1 MTTNASTL
9 LPIANAYWVIPNQ
22 LLAGEYPAFIGTPDA
37 VQRLN
42 AFLDAGITLFL
53 DLTVAGEYDAPD
65 YGPLLQELGE
75 QRAKKVYHV
84 RYPIRDMHAP
94 SLEVMRDIQ
103 QTLKLAFAQGEVVYV
118 HCFGGIGRTGTVIG
132 CFLAEQGSSGKAAIA
147 KLARMRRGI
156 PSANRKSPE
165 TRSQRAMVEKW

>member
-1 MTTNASTL
+1 MSNNTSTP

-22 LLAGEYPAFIGTPDA
+22 LLAGEYPAFVGTPEA
-37 VQRLN
+37 TKRLN

-53 DLTVAGEYDAPD
+53 NLTVAGEYDAPD
-65 YGPLLQELGE
+65 YEPLLQELAE
-75 QRAKKVYHV
+75 QRSQKVYHV
-84 RYPIRDMHAP
+84 RHPIRDMHAP
-94 SLEVMRDIQ
+94 SIDLMHDIQ
-103 QTLKLAFAQGEVVYV
+103 HTLKLAFEQGEVVYV

-147 KLARMRRGI
+147 KLARMRRAI